1 VSAPTPTPQ
10 PVAVVPVAQDLDAIE
25 PAGTSSW
32 SLNDVLS
39 VWPGFLS
46 AAEAISKRAGV
57 MLASARPVGASD
69 GVVEIAFQSSAHKD
83 MMSDQKQSDFVRK
96 VLGRSLGL
104 SEPIRGVRFLLEA
117 PPAPP
122 PVSGGGS
129 GNANGGANDVSGSTS
144 NATDDEAVANAGAPD
159 DPLLRE
165 VLEVFG
171 GKMLEHPIH

>member
-1 VSAPTPTPQ
+1 MPPSK
-10 PVAVVPVAQDLDAIE
+10 VVVGLEAEA
-25 PAGTSSW
+25 TSSW
-32 SLNDVLS
+32 SLNDVLG
-39 VWPGFLS
+39 VWPSFLS

-57 MLASARPVGASD
+57 MLASARPIGASD
-69 GVVEIAFQSSAHKD
+69 GVVEIAFHSSAHKD

-104 SEPIRGVRFLLEA
+104 TEPIRGVRFSLEVPA
-117 PPAPP
+117 VVPPDTGAGNKSADDTTNDA
-122 PVSGGGS
+122 SGS
-129 GNANGGANDVSGSTS
+129 ARNAN
-144 NATDDEAVANAGAPD
+144 DDEAVANAGAPD